1 MSDLDEIRQKRMAEL
16 QAQQAA
22 MQNQQMQQ
30 QQAAAQA
37 QQQEAQR
44 QQFEAQKK
52 QILGQIMTPEA
63 RTRLGNLK
71 LTKPELVEQIEL
83 QLIQS
88 AQSGSLRGKVT
99 DDQLKVLLRQ
109 IYKEIISMKAG
120 VLYSGG
126 KDSSFMA
133 VMLKRLGLEVELCTA
148 NFGVYKSY
156 IPASKSAKSLG
167 FNHRVLDL
175 DIELLDKTCDMIMDD
190 GFPNDGIKYIHE
202 NVIENVAEEYDII
215 ADGTRR
221 DDRTPKLNVNQ
232 IRSLEDRKNVQ
243 YINLDS
249 FGHKSVKLITSNLFE
264 ISHEK
269 SNKDNSSDYEVE
281 IRTLIDEK
289 GGNSL
294 DIFPEHYQTRVIGY
308 K

>member
-1 MSDLDEIRQKRMAEL
+1 
-16 QAQQAA
+16 
-22 MQNQQMQQ
+22 
-30 QQAAAQA
+30 
-37 QQQEAQR
+37 
-44 QQFEAQKK
+44 
-52 QILGQIMTPEA
+52 
-63 RTRLGNLK
+63 
-71 LTKPELVEQIEL
+71 
-83 QLIQS
+83 
-88 AQSGSLRGKVT
+88 
-99 DDQLKVLLRQ
+99 
-109 IYKEIISMKAG
+109 MKAG

-148 NFGVYKSY
+148 NFGVYDSY
-156 IPASKSAKSLG
+156 IPAEKSAKSLG
-167 FNHRVLDL
+167 FKHNVLKM
-175 DIELLDKTCDMIMDD
+175 DKEILNTTCGMIMKD
-190 GFPNDGIKYIHE
+190 GFPNDGIKFIHE
-202 NVIENVAEEYDII
+202 SVIEEIAEKYDII

-232 IRSLEDRKNVQ
+232 IRSLEDRKDVQ

-281 IRTLIDEK
+281 IRTMIDER

-308 K
+308 KK

>member
-1 MSDLDEIRQKRMAEL
+1 
-16 QAQQAA
+16 
-22 MQNQQMQQ
+22 
-30 QQAAAQA
+30 
-37 QQQEAQR
+37 
-44 QQFEAQKK
+44 
-52 QILGQIMTPEA
+52 
-63 RTRLGNLK
+63 
-71 LTKPELVEQIEL
+71 
-83 QLIQS
+83 
-88 AQSGSLRGKVT
+88 
-99 DDQLKVLLRQ
+99 
-109 IYKEIISMKAG
+109 MKAG

-133 VMLKRLGLEVELCTA
+133 VMLKRLGLDVELCTA
-148 NFGVYKSY
+148 NFGVYDSY
-156 IPASKSAKSLG
+156 IPASKSAESLG
-167 FNHRVLDL
+167 FKHNVLKMDT
-175 DIELLDKTCDMIMDD
+175 DILDKTCDMIMKD

-202 NVIENVAEEYDII
+202 SVIEEIAGKYDII

-232 IRSLEDRKNVQ
+232 IRSLEDRRDVQ

-308 K
+308 KK

>member
-1 MSDLDEIRQKRMAEL
+1 
-16 QAQQAA
+16 
-22 MQNQQMQQ
+22 
-30 QQAAAQA
+30 
-37 QQQEAQR
+37 
-44 QQFEAQKK
+44 
-52 QILGQIMTPEA
+52 
-63 RTRLGNLK
+63 
-71 LTKPELVEQIEL
+71 
-83 QLIQS
+83 
-88 AQSGSLRGKVT
+88 
-99 DDQLKVLLRQ
+99 
-109 IYKEIISMKAG
+109 MKAA

-126 KDSSFMA
+126 KDSSFVA
-133 VMLKRLGLEVELCTA
+133 VMLKRLGLDVELYTA
-148 NFGVYKSY
+148 NFGVYDSY
-156 IPASKSAKSLG
+156 IPAGKSAEALG
-167 FNHRVLDL
+167 FKHNVLKMDQEIL
-175 DIELLDKTCDMIMDD
+175 KETCEKILED

-202 NVIENVAEEYDII
+202 KTVEELAKNHDII

-221 DDRTPKLNVNQ
+221 DDRTPKLNINQ
-232 IRSLEDRKNVQ
+232 IKSLEDRKNVQ

-308 K
+308 KK

>member
-1 MSDLDEIRQKRMAEL
+1 
-16 QAQQAA
+16 
-22 MQNQQMQQ
+22 
-30 QQAAAQA
+30 
-37 QQQEAQR
+37 
-44 QQFEAQKK
+44 
-52 QILGQIMTPEA
+52 
-63 RTRLGNLK
+63 
-71 LTKPELVEQIEL
+71 
-83 QLIQS
+83 
-88 AQSGSLRGKVT
+88 
-99 DDQLKVLLRQ
+99 
-109 IYKEIISMKAG
+109 MKAG

-148 NFGVYKSY
+148 NFGVYDSY
-156 IPASKSAKSLG
+156 IPASKSAQSLG
-167 FNHRVLDL
+167 FKHNVLKMDYDIL
-175 DIELLDKTCDMIMDD
+175 DRTCDMIMED
-190 GFPNDGIKYIHE
+190 GFPNEGIKYIHAQTVE
-202 NVIENVAEEYDII
+202 KIADDYDII

-269 SNKDNSSDYEVE
+269 SNKDNSSDFEVE

-308 K
+308 KK

>member
-1 MSDLDEIRQKRMAEL
+1 
-16 QAQQAA
+16 
-22 MQNQQMQQ
+22 
-30 QQAAAQA
+30 
-37 QQQEAQR
+37 
-44 QQFEAQKK
+44 
-52 QILGQIMTPEA
+52 
-63 RTRLGNLK
+63 
-71 LTKPELVEQIEL
+71 
-83 QLIQS
+83 
-88 AQSGSLRGKVT
+88 
-99 DDQLKVLLRQ
+99 
-109 IYKEIISMKAG
+109 MKAG

-133 VMLKRLGLEVELCTA
+133 VMLKRLGLDVELCTA
-148 NFGVYKSY
+148 NFGVYDSY

-167 FNHRVLDL
+167 FKHNVLKM
-175 DIELLDKTCDMIMDD
+175 DKEILNTTCDMIMKD
-190 GFPNDGIKYIHE
+190 GFPNDGIKFIHE
-202 NVIENVAEEYDII
+202 SVVEGIAEKYDII

-232 IRSLEDRKNVQ
+232 IRSLEDRRDVQ

-249 FGHKSVKLITSNLFE
+249 FGHRSVKLITSNLFE

-308 K
+308 KK

>member
-1 MSDLDEIRQKRMAEL
+1 
-16 QAQQAA
+16 
-22 MQNQQMQQ
+22 
-30 QQAAAQA
+30 
-37 QQQEAQR
+37 
-44 QQFEAQKK
+44 
-52 QILGQIMTPEA
+52 
-63 RTRLGNLK
+63 
-71 LTKPELVEQIEL
+71 
-83 QLIQS
+83 
-88 AQSGSLRGKVT
+88 
-99 DDQLKVLLRQ
+99 
-109 IYKEIISMKAG
+109 MKAG

-126 KDSSFMA
+126 KDSSFMT
-133 VMLKRLGLEVELCTA
+133 VMLERLGLDVELCTA
-148 NFGVYKSY
+148 NFGVYDSY
-156 IPASKSAKSLG
+156 IPAEKSAKSLG
-167 FNHRVLDL
+167 FKHNVLKM
-175 DIELLDKTCDMIMDD
+175 DKEILNTTCDMIMED
-190 GFPNDGIKYIHE
+190 GFPNDGIKFIHE
-202 NVIENVAEEYDII
+202 SVVEEIADKYDII

-232 IRSLEDRKNVQ
+232 IRSLEDRKDVQ

-308 K
+308 KK

>member
-1 MSDLDEIRQKRMAEL
+1 
-16 QAQQAA
+16 
-22 MQNQQMQQ
+22 
-30 QQAAAQA
+30 
-37 QQQEAQR
+37 
-44 QQFEAQKK
+44 
-52 QILGQIMTPEA
+52 
-63 RTRLGNLK
+63 
-71 LTKPELVEQIEL
+71 
-83 QLIQS
+83 
-88 AQSGSLRGKVT
+88 
-99 DDQLKVLLRQ
+99 
-109 IYKEIISMKAG
+109 MKAA

-133 VMLKRLGLEVELCTA
+133 VMLKRLGLDVELCTA
-148 NFGVYKSY
+148 NFGVYDSF
-156 IPASKSAKSLG
+156 IPANMSAKSLG
-167 FNHRVLDL
+167 FNHNVLEL
-175 DIELLDKTCDMIMDD
+175 DFEILDKSCDMIMND
-190 GFPNDGIKYIHE
+190 GFPNDGIKFIHE
-202 NVIENVAEEYDII
+202 KVIEEVANKYDII

-281 IRTLIDEK
+281 ISTLIDEK

-308 K
+308 KK

>member
-1 MSDLDEIRQKRMAEL
+1 
-16 QAQQAA
+16 
-22 MQNQQMQQ
+22 
-30 QQAAAQA
+30 
-37 QQQEAQR
+37 
-44 QQFEAQKK
+44 
-52 QILGQIMTPEA
+52 
-63 RTRLGNLK
+63 
-71 LTKPELVEQIEL
+71 
-83 QLIQS
+83 
-88 AQSGSLRGKVT
+88 
-99 DDQLKVLLRQ
+99 
-109 IYKEIISMKAG
+109 MKAA

-133 VMLKRLGLEVELCTA
+133 VMLKRLGLDVEVCTA
-148 NFGVYKSY
+148 NFGVYDSY
-156 IPASKSAKSLG
+156 IPASKSAESLG
-167 FNHRVLDL
+167 FSHKVLNMDFE
-175 DIELLDKTCDMIMDD
+175 ILDKACDMIMDD
-190 GFPNDGIKYIHE
+190 GFPNDGIKFIHE
-202 NVIENVAEEYDII
+202 SVVEEVAEEYDII

-269 SNKDNSSDYEVE
+269 SNRDNSSDYEVE

-308 K
+308 KK